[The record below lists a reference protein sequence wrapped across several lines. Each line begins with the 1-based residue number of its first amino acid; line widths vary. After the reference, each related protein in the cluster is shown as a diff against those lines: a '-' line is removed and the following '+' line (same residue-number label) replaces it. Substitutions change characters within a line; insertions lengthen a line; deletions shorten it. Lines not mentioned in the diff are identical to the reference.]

1 MYVLTKKSCTK
12 IMLNSDFDELK
23 NWMFGSLN
31 ELLKDLKH
39 NPKYDIIKMSIGEPK
54 MDPPQFILNILNN
67 SLSDWGRYP
76 PVEAVPK
83 LKSAIAHYLS
93 KRFLGSENIVNQNKH
108 VLPVPGTREPLH
120 LIGLI
125 AKNRNKRNPIA
136 IVTNPFYHAWRA
148 GGIESSSKIY
158 WINAD
163 ENNDY
168 NPNLDVIPVEILKS
182 TVIMYLCFPSNPQ
195 GGITNFNYLE
205 KAIKLAREHDF
216 VLALDECYID
226 ISRQNLSK
234 PIGALDVL
242 VKMKSDLKNIIIF
255 NSLSKRSNVAGLRAG
270 FIVADKKII
279 DIYKLLVSNG
289 ASPLPIPIQNAAADL
304 YLDEEHNFLA
314 CKQYDENFE
323 IAYKYLKQFVPN
335 LKIPDAGFFLWLP
348 VNNDLKMTIDLWRH
362 YSLRVMPG
370 SFMAKEINGYN
381 PGKGFLRIALVDN
394 SAVIVEAMERIT
406 DYLKKINY
414 E

>member
-1 MYVLTKKSCTK
+1 
-12 IMLNSDFDELK
+12 MLNSDFDELK

-31 ELLKDLKH
+31 ELLKDVKH
-39 NPKYDIIKMSIGEPK
+39 NPKFNIIKMSIGEPK
-54 MDPPQFILNILNN
+54 MDPPKFILKSLNDP
-67 SLSDWGRYP
+67 LSDWGRYP
-76 PVEAVPK
+76 PADAIPK
-83 LKSAIAHYLS
+83 LKSSIKNYLS
-93 KRFLGSENIVNQNKH
+93 KRFLGSENIVSMDKN

-125 AKNRNKRNPIA
+125 AKNKNKKNPIA

-163 ENNDY
+163 KNNDY
-168 NPNLDVIPVEILKS
+168 NPNLESIPEKILES
-182 TVIMYLCFPSNPQ
+182 TVIMYLCFPSNPH
-195 GGITNFNYLE
+195 GGITSYHYLK
-205 KAIKLAREHDF
+205 KAIKLAREYDF

-226 ISRQNLSK
+226 ISRQNVSR

-242 VKMKSDLKNIIIF
+242 VRMDSDLTNIIIF
-255 NSLSKRSNVAGLRAG
+255 NSLSKRSNAAGLRAG

-304 YLDEEHNFLA
+304 YSDEEHNFLA
-314 CKQYDENFE
+314 CKRYDENFE
-323 IAYKYLKQFVPN
+323 IAYKYLNKFVPN
-335 LKIPDAGFFLWLP
+335 LKIPHAGFFLWLP
-348 VNNDLKMTIDLWRH
+348 VKNDLKMTIDLWHH

-381 PGKGFLRIALVDN
+381 PGKGYLRLALVEN
-394 SAVIVEAMERIT
+394 STVIVDAMERIT
-406 DYLKKINY
+406 DYLKQKYY

>member
-1 MYVLTKKSCTK
+1 
-12 IMLNSDFDELK
+12 MLNSDFDELK

-31 ELLKDLKH
+31 ELLKDVKH
-39 NPKYDIIKMSIGEPK
+39 NPKFNIIKMSIGEPK
-54 MDPPQFILNILNN
+54 MDPPKFILKSLNDP
-67 SLSDWGRYP
+67 LSDWGRYP
-76 PVEAVPK
+76 PADAIPK
-83 LKSAIAHYLS
+83 LKSSIKSYLS
-93 KRFLGSENIVNQNKH
+93 KRFLGSENIVSMDKN

-125 AKNRNKRNPIA
+125 AKNKNKKNPIA

-148 GGIESSSKIY
+148 GGIESSSTIY

-163 ENNDY
+163 KNNDY
-168 NPNLDVIPVEILKS
+168 NPNLESIPEKTLES
-182 TVIMYLCFPSNPQ
+182 TVIMYLCFPSNPH
-195 GGITNFNYLE
+195 GGITSYHYLK
-205 KAIKLAREHDF
+205 KAIKLAREYDF

-226 ISRQNLSK
+226 ISRQNISR

-242 VKMKSDLKNIIIF
+242 VRMDSDLTNIIIF
-255 NSLSKRSNVAGLRAG
+255 NSLSKRSNAAGLRAG

-289 ASPLPIPIQNAAADL
+289 ASPLPVPIQNAAADL
-304 YLDEEHNFLA
+304 YSDEEHNFLA
-314 CKQYDENFE
+314 CKRYDKNFE
-323 IAYKYLKQFVPN
+323 IAYKHLNKFVPN

-348 VNNDLKMTIDLWRH
+348 VKNDLKMTIDLWHH

-381 PGKGFLRIALVDN
+381 PGKGYLRLALVEN
-394 SAVIVEAMERIT
+394 ATVIVDAMERIT
-406 DYLKKINY
+406 DYLKQKYY